1 LKKGVSENATGDLG
15 ITVGKKDYD
24 KLLDMFL
31 GPIPEHLMNS
41 YNFWKQHLVPKELS

>member
-1 LKKGVSENATGDLG
+1 LKKGVSEKATGDLG
-15 ITVGKKDYD
+15 ITGGRKDYD

-41 YNFWKQHLVPKELS
+41 YNFWKQHLVPKEFS